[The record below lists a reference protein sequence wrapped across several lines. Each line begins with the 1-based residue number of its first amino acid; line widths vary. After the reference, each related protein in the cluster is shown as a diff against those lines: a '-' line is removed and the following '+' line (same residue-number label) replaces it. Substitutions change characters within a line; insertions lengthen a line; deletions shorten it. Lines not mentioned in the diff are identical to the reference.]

1 MLVSRLRR
9 VNYPSV
15 KKGEVQVA
23 CIVKINQAIGQALAG
38 PEPLLLVRFWSNQVG
53 YLFGATTADT

>member
-1 MLVSRLRR
+1 VLASRLRR
-9 VNYPSV
+9 INDPSLEN
-15 KKGEVQVA
+15 GEVQVA
-23 CIVKINQAIGQALAG
+23 CIVKINQAIAQALAD